1 MGKSKIPFKT
11 NLNQIVVLDKA
22 GRARRADLAARF
34 RSSKPK
40 PIRAAKVDVD
50 KEKRNLIRWVLKW
63 VLLLP
68 LSAYVLMWL
77 LVLLVD
83 FFKA

>member
-1 MGKSKIPFKT
+1 MAKSKTPFKT
-11 NLNQIVVLDKA
+11 NINQVVVLDKA

-34 RSSKPK
+34 LSSKPK
-40 PIRAAKVDVD
+40 PIGAAKVDLD
-50 KEKRNLIRWVLKW
+50 KEKRNLKRWVLKW
-63 VLLLP
+63 VVLLP

-77 LVLLVD
+77 LVLLID